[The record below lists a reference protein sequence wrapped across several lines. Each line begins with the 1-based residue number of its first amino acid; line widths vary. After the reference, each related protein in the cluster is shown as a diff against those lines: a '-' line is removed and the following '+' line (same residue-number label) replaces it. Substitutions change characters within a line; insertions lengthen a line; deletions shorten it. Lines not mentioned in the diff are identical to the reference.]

1 MFARV
6 SYFEEQIDDIDTAV
20 SEVEKRISP
29 QLESIPGFLGMQY
42 LVDREEG
49 RSIAVTFWED
59 QKSMHA
65 SEEDANRIRREASDL
80 TESKTVK
87 VERYEVAIQA
97 RP

>member
-6 SYFEEQIDDIDTAV
+6 SYFEGQVDDVDAAV

-29 QLESIPGFLGMQY
+29 QLESVPGFRGMQY
-42 LVDREEG
+42 LVDREAG

-59 QKSMHA
+59 EQSMRA
-65 SEEDANRIRREASDL
+65 SEEEANRIRREASDL
-80 TESKTVK
+80 LESKTLK

-97 RP
+97 GR